1 MSYFRHMPVTFYRG
15 DASGQYVS
23 ALDISV
29 RAKIVDY
36 VKNSAGTVV
45 DYNIR
50 DGERP
55 EHLAHRVYGNP
66 EYHWVNLLYNEIH
79 DPFFE
84 WPMSNLELQKM
95 VDRTYVGK
103 AYFIDLPLA
112 QSTQND
118 FYFEAGSATVNG
130 SSANILSW
138 DPNLY
143 RVVVDSNSPGTSS
156 MSDGSIISQQRAD
169 GKRVEATIRRVVD
182 DNRYAVHHF
191 VYVDTNETVDH
202 HLFNDQS
209 TVLADLGQAGASE
222 VVSNV
227 GVLQRYLNGEEV
239 IETADRTIRI
249 KTNIEHEIER
259 NDSKRRIKVMRPEF
273 VEIVVKDLKRVFFG
287 G

>member
-36 VKNSAGTVV
+36 VKNSAGTVL

-84 WPMSNLELQKM
+84 WPMSNLELQTM

-130 SSANILSW
+130 NNTTVLSW

-143 RVVVDSNSPGTSS
+143 KLVVDPNSPGTSS
-156 MSDGSIISQQRAD
+156 VSDGSIISQRRAD

-191 VYVDTNETVDH
+191 VDVDTNETMDH

-209 TVLADLGQAGASE
+209 TVLSDLGQAGASE

-239 IETADRTIRI
+239 IETADRTIKI